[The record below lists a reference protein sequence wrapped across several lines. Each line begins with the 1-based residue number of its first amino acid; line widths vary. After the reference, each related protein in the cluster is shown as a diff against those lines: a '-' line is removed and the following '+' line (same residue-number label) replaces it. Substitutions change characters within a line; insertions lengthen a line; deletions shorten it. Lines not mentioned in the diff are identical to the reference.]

1 MGKRARS
8 IRIGLFY
15 YRAKE
20 KISGKGP
27 VGKFFS
33 ERSIKEIMKI
43 SKANINDSIF
53 HVEKFKILKKSYQF
67 QEIK

>member
-1 MGKRARS
+1 MINQEVFLITLTKWAKEQGAS
-8 IRIGLFY
+8 GIGLFY

-33 ERSIKEIMKI
+33 EESIKEIMKI
-43 SKANINDSIF
+43 SKQILTIVFFSCG
-53 HVEKFKILKKSYQF
+53 KI
-67 QEIK
+67 